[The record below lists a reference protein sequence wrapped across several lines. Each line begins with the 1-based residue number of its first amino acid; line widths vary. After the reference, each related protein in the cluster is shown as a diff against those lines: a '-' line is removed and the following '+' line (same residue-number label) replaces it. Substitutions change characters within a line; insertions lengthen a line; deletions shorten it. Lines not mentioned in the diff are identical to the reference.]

1 MNTLEF
7 LARFE
12 NDCLSLYRTLAAEA
26 ASPELK
32 ELYGLL
38 TDTRTRHLELLESL
52 KKTVRNEDVLSEY
65 AERAAHVING
75 FRMALTARDLNAEM
89 RNDRDA
95 FDHVIKGEEEMIRL
109 CEGMAKTEAGE
120 GVKALLNWFV
130 TDEKRHLEEVEGIY
144 EFMEAPHTYLAWG
157 EFSNLG
163 AL

>member
-1 MNTLEF
+1 MNTLDF

-12 NDCLSLYRTLAAEA
+12 NDCLSLYRTLAAKT
-26 ASPELK
+26 ASTELK

-38 TDTRTRHLELLESL
+38 ADTRTRHLNLLESL
-52 KKTVRNEDVLSEY
+52 KKTVRHEDVESEY
-65 AERAAHVING
+65 AERAARVTNG
-75 FRMALTARDLNAEM
+75 FRMALTARDLSTEM
-89 RNDRDA
+89 RNDHDA
-95 FDHVIKGEEEMIRL
+95 FTHVIKGEEEMIRL

-144 EFMEAPHTYLAWG
+144 EFMEAPHNYLVWG
-157 EFSNLG
+157 EFSNLR